1 MWICNTEVQTCLDT
15 VYWLHSSG
23 YLRMDAEEEGWIKYF
38 SCSLFLT
45 RGGYE
50 TNIESITIETK
61 KIKGDQ
67 EETINEQERSK

>member
-1 MWICNTEVQTCLDT
+1 MFGHS

-50 TNIESITIETK
+50 ANM
-61 KIKGDQ
+61 
-67 EETINEQERSK
+67 ERLGTQT